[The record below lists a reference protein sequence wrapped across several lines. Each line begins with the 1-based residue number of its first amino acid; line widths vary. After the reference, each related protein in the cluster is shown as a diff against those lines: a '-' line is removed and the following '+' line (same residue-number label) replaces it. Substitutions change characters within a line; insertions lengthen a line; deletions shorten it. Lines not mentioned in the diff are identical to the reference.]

1 MAEPGGEAPETPVSC
16 ARMLRRHLPRPS
28 ADLEVQVQDIVLV
41 QVMHTLTDLL
51 GEQDHIQF
59 SQVVLL
65 IRDPV
70 KEFTS
75 IHTAG
80 EREEAGVK
88 PSKALR
94 GPESS
99 QSRCAESV
107 TACRMPKAGYK
118 GS

>member
-1 MAEPGGEAPETPVSC
+1 MAEPGGEAPETTVSQ

-41 QVMHTLTDLL
+41 QIMHTLADLL

-88 PSKALR
+88 PREALR

-99 QSRCAESV
+99 QSRCAELV
-107 TACRMPKAGYK
+107 TARRMPEAAYK
-118 GS
+118 DS